1 MAIINLSYS
10 KVKDK
15 LSKAQ
20 PEFMLSDFFKLNYGR
35 MVDKLTM
42 RKSRILDIEE
52 LLQSEEVSSK
62 DDLDYNLWRKE
73 LMVNLFSNML
83 NINQKHLII

>member
-1 MAIINLSYS
+1 MFMAIINLSYS

-15 LSKAQ
+15 LSKSQ

-35 MVDKLTM
+35 MVDKLSM

-62 DDLDYNLWRKE
+62 DELEYNHWRKE
-73 LMVNLFSNML
+73 LMVIFY
-83 NINQKHLII
+83 